1 MIKLIKNELI
11 KIFKR
16 KSIYILLFL
25 SLIVV
30 IMHNYNNPDQN
41 PIFNIGTSDI
51 PINELKETEGDNIE
65 EKVKWKTNNDFR
77 RLYNKYDKNSWQRY
91 ALNEECSTVIVNNK
105 EMDFSHDIQTIIQI
119 ITDYEMND
127 NSQTTT
133 ENYENAKRKYNGYV
147 QALDNGDWKAY
158 TSYKIKNLTETKNSS
173 LTLEEDI
180 KGTNLDIDAY
190 QMRLD
195 HNIIYR
201 NDIPNQYIERYKEEA
216 YHFMYGKDRNEA
228 YYKECK
234 ARSELAKYAIV
245 NEVKQDISPE
255 KFNLIYNNQIDARIS
270 FIRTF
275 KHFDLIIVIIA
286 IYISTTTLTEE
297 TNKRT
302 IKSLLTKPHKRRT
315 ILISKILAC
324 VITII
329 ITMIFLSVAQY
340 IVGGITF
347 GFDSYGLNYIGYDY
361 NSEQI
366 VNMDLF
372 SYVLLVAASKLPI
385 YIIIILFCI
394 FMGVINNN
402 TAMTMILTLIIFL
415 ICSTAIAEWS
425 KVEEL
430 GNLTK
435 YLITNNWDFS
445 TYLFGQTSE
454 IVGINLGFSIFIYF
468 IYTILLLT
476 MTIYKF
482 NKKEI
487 NNV

>member
-25 SLIVV
+25 SLIAV

-51 PINELKETEGDNIE
+51 PINELRETEGDNIE
-65 EKVKWKTNNDFR
+65 EKIKWKANNDFY

-91 ALNEECSTVIVNNK
+91 ALNEERSTVIVNNK
-105 EMDFSHDIQTIIQI
+105 EMDFSHDIQAIIRI

-133 ENYENAKRKYNGYV
+133 ENYENAKRKYSQYV
-147 QALDNGDWKAY
+147 QALDDGDWKAY

-180 KGTNLDIDAY
+180 KGINLDIDAY

-195 HNIIYR
+195 HNIVYG

-216 YHFMYGKDRNEA
+216 YHFMYDKDRNES
-228 YYKECK
+228 YYKEYK
-234 ARSELAKYAIV
+234 AKMELAKYAIV

-275 KHFDLIIVIIA
+275 EHFDLIIVIIA
-286 IYISTTTLTEE
+286 IYISTTILTEE

-329 ITMIFLSVAQY
+329 ITMLFLIVAQY

-347 GFDSYGLNYIGYDY
+347 GFDNYRLNYIGYDY
-361 NSEQI
+361 NNEQI
-366 VNMDLF
+366 VNINLF
-372 SYVLLVAASKLPI
+372 SYVLLVAVSKLPI

-394 FMGVINNN
+394 FMGVINNY

-476 MTIYKF
+476 MAIYKF